1 MQNLFFVSVALG
13 IFSGTSLSAKAQSSI
28 NMELIG
34 PSVPAIKPVKFIEGI
49 EINAPSKIA
58 PKPVNVRPAA
68 LGTATYKQAAKNEG
82 GGIENC
88 SSLQFKYAQ
97 LLNMDVEGITNFTLY
112 NFIEEWWGTAYRYG
126 GATKKGIDC
135 SAFSGTLLHD
145 VYGFIASRTARS
157 QYDAC
162 EKIEKDNLQEGDLV
176 FFNTRRGVSHVGVY
190 LRNGYFTHSST
201 GQGVTI
207 SSLDEIYYNKKF
219 IGGGRVSVN
228 KVEE

>member
-1 MQNLFFVSVALG
+1 MQNLFFVSVAIG
-13 IFSGTSLSAKAQSSI
+13 IFSGTSLTVKAQPSI
-28 NMELIG
+28 NMERMSAASPG
-34 PSVPAIKPVKFIEGI
+34 IKSTKFIEGI
-49 EINAPSKIA
+49 EINSTTTVAV
-58 PKPVNVRPAA
+58 KPFIIKRAFFKVN
-68 LGTATYKQAAKNEG
+68 NEG
-82 GGIENC
+82 EGIENC

-97 LLNMDVEGITNFTLY
+97 ILNMDVEAITNYTLY

-135 SAFSGTLLHD
+135 SAFSGTLLHE
-145 VYGFIASRTARS
+145 VYGFVASRTARS

-162 EKIEKDNLQEGDLV
+162 EKIEKENLQEGDLV

-207 SSLDEIYYNKKF
+207 SSLDDAYYSKKF
-219 IGGGRVSVN
+219 IGGGRVN
-228 KVEE
+228 LTQVEQ